1 MKRILLLSLF
11 VFGLAACGSPS
22 AVLVTGVDGSNSAA
36 GDDPGGAPAEEM
48 APLLWESARP
58 GSAEWSDFVFDLV
71 GGELAPKLLPGSD
84 DVETFC
90 PRYRSMTNARRVNFW
105 GMLVSAMVKY
115 ESGFNPALRYKE
127 STMGTD
133 AVTGAQVYSE
143 GLLQMSYQDTQW
155 YTFCEFDWS
164 KDRNLSATDPRKTIF
179 DPKKNLACGLR
190 VLANQIAKKGLIA
203 VTSGTYWAVITPGNK
218 YNKLAEI
225 RALVAKSPGCQ

>member
-1 MKRILLLSLF
+1 
-11 VFGLAACGSPS
+11 
-22 AVLVTGVDGSNSAA
+22 
-36 GDDPGGAPAEEM
+36 
-48 APLLWESARP
+48 
-58 GSAEWSDFVFDLV
+58 
-71 GGELAPKLLPGSD
+71 
-84 DVETFC
+84 
-90 PRYRSMTNARRVNFW
+90 
-105 GMLVSAMVKY
+105 
-115 ESGFNPALRYKE
+115 
-127 STMGTD
+127 MGTD